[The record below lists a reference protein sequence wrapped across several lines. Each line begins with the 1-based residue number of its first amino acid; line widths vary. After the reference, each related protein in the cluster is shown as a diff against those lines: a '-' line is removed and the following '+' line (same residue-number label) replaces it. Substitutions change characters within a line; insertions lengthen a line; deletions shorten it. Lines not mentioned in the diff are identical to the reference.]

1 MRGCAEPL
9 SSEVSE
15 NDILFETMSQ
25 AVAPING
32 DAEIAL
38 IVFDPAR
45 QRSSQEWMDR
55 FPALEEWIPEL
66 EWMRKMFETK
76 IRMTITKSM

>member
-1 MRGCAEPL
+1 MRGCEEPL

-25 AVAPING
+25 AAAPING

-45 QRSSQEWMDR
+45 QKSSQVWIDR
-55 FPALEEWIPEL
+55 FPALEEWFPEL
-66 EWMRKMFETK
+66 EWMRKMSETK
-76 IRMTITKSM
+76 IRMRITKSM